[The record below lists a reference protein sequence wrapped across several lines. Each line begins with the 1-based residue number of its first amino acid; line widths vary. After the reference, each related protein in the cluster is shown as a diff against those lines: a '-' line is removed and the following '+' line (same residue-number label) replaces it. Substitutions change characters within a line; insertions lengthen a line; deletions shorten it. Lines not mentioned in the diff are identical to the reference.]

1 MTSKVEFKNVEVS
14 FSTMLNKPDNKL
26 VKQSGRFFKVKVP
39 MDSPELEEL
48 KKNYK
53 DLNDKA
59 KTVFGEQ
66 VGKKVK
72 NAKSVEDVFPESVQ
86 EGYEGFVEL
95 SFNVKRNKEYET
107 KLEDGTIQ
115 KETKEV
121 LDPIYKTDEFTYMV
135 NNNGERVYKTE
146 SGKKFAPLSGNIVN
160 ITVSLTAKYNSKTN
174 QPSIRLKAEEV
185 KIVKSDFGGKSSGP
199 KTGFITLD
207 DDEEIEEKVVSKS
220 LNKEE
225 LFSEKDLASL
235 DI

>member
-14 FSTMLNKPDNKL
+14 FSTMLNKPDSKMA
-26 VKQSGRFFKVKVP
+26 QYGRGFKVKVP
-39 MDSPELEEL
+39 MDSPELKEL
-48 KKNYK
+48 IKIYK

-59 KTVFGEQ
+59 KTAFGEQ

-72 NAKSVEDVFPESVQ
+72 NAKSVDDVFAESV
-86 EGYEGFVEL
+86 YNEGFVEL
-95 SFNVKRNKEYET
+95 PFNVIYKKEYET
-107 KLEDGTIQ
+107 KLEDGSVQ

-121 LDPIYKTDEFTYMV
+121 LNPIYKTDEFTYMV
-135 NNNGERVYKTE
+135 NNNGERIYKTE
-146 SGKKFAPLSGNIVN
+146 SGKKFAPLSKNIID
-160 ITVSLTAKYNSKTN
+160 ITVSLTAKYNSKSN
-174 QPSIRLKAEEV
+174 QPSIQLKAEEV

-220 LNKEE
+220 SNKEE